1 MAAIRNPYPHSLFCV
16 RLGRVVEAEEV
27 VDDLSD
33 EDAEAICATGIFE
46 RGVVAATP
54 VPEPVADQVM
64 PEEDAEPAAEESG
77 DDEQRADAEEPQRP
91 AGRRGGRRGAAAV
104 EETSAPE
111 DERETR

>member
-16 RLGRVVEAEEV
+16 RLGRVVEAEEI
-27 VDDLSD
+27 VDGLSD
-33 EDAEAICATGIFE
+33 EDAAAICATGIFE
-46 RGVVAATP
+46 RGVVVATSAS
-54 VPEPVADQVM
+54 EPVAD
-64 PEEDAEPAAEESG
+64 PETPGEDAEPATDEPG
-77 DDEQRADAEEPQRP
+77 DDEQSADAEEPQRP